1 MPLRCLVRHRVI
13 PALSA
18 GGPQHNAARTYATPR
33 PTAEPRPPAVR
44 LSGDVVMK
52 NSGIAV
58 GLQIGTQPPLG
69 ALRAFLLGARAMRLD
84 SVMVIDHFQNVFP
97 SAIWDTELTWLAA
110 ERPTPH
116 EFFDYQVL
124 FGYLASRVGRMRLG
138 VGVTEPIRRH
148 PILIAQA
155 IMTLSHLTKRAPILG
170 IGAGERMNID
180 PYGLDSS
187 QPVTRLEEALQ
198 IIRLCLLAPGPITFC
213 GKHYRL
219 ERARMDLKPAR
230 GKVPEIWIAGHG
242 PRMLQLTGRYGDGWY
257 PTSVVSPQEYAAKL
271 ATVRAAAAEA
281 GRDPDSIT
289 PALHRFMVVGASERE
304 ARAMLN
310 TKIIR
315 ALGLMASAELW
326 RQAGAVHPLGE
337 DFNALFD
344 FVPDHYDRQT
354 MDEAIAAVPEAVLT
368 EGPLLWGSPQQ
379 VTAKLRAFG
388 DAGLRHVVLAPVSGL
403 VSRRAALYG
412 LWSTGRITRSLS
424 PAAQR
429 R

>member
-1 MPLRCLVRHRVI
+1 MNR
-13 PALSA
+13 S
-18 GGPQHNAARTYATPR
+18 
-33 PTAEPRPPAVR
+33 
-44 LSGDVVMK
+44 
-52 NSGIAV
+52 SGISV
-58 GLQIGTQPPLG
+58 GLQIGTQPPLS

-97 SAIWDTELTWLAA
+97 SVIWDKELTWLAA
-110 ERPTPH
+110 QRPTPH

-155 IMTLSHLTKRAPILG
+155 MMTLSHLTKRAPILG
-170 IGAGERMNID
+170 IGAGERMNLD
-180 PYGLDSS
+180 PYGLDPSE
-187 QPVTRLEEALQ
+187 PVARLEEALQ
-198 IIRLCLLAPGPITFC
+198 IIRLCLSAQGPITFC

-219 ERARMDLKPAR
+219 DRARMDLKPPS

-257 PTSVVSPQEYAAKL
+257 PTTVVSPQEYAVKL

-281 GRDPDSIT
+281 GRNAASIT
-289 PALHRFMVVGASERE
+289 PALHRFMVVGSSEQE

-310 TKIIR
+310 TKVIR
-315 ALGLMASAELW
+315 ALGLMAPAELW
-326 RQAGAVHPLGE
+326 RQAGVAHPFGE
-337 DFNALFD
+337 HFNALVD
-344 FVPDHYDRQT
+344 FVPDHYDRKT
-354 MDEAIAAVPEAVLT
+354 MDEAIAAVPAVLMT

-379 VTAKLRAFG
+379 VAAKLRAFG

-403 VSRRAALYG
+403 VSQRAALYG
-412 LWSTGRITRSLS
+412 LWATGRIAWSLRET
-424 PAAQR
+424 AAR
-429 R
+429 

>member
-1 MPLRCLVRHRVI
+1 MNR
-13 PALSA
+13 S
-18 GGPQHNAARTYATPR
+18 
-33 PTAEPRPPAVR
+33 
-44 LSGDVVMK
+44 
-52 NSGIAV
+52 SGISV
-58 GLQIGTQPPLG
+58 GLQIGTQPPLS

-97 SAIWDTELTWLAA
+97 SVIWDKELTWLAA
-110 ERPTPH
+110 QRPTPH

-155 IMTLSHLTKRAPILG
+155 MMTLSHLTKRAPILG
-170 IGAGERMNID
+170 IAAGERMNLD

-187 QPVTRLEEALQ
+187 EPVARLEEALQ
-198 IIRLCLLAPGPITFC
+198 IIRLCLSAQGPITFC

-219 ERARMDLKPAR
+219 DRARMDLKPPS

-257 PTSVVSPQEYAAKL
+257 PTTVVSPQEYAVKL

-281 GRDPDSIT
+281 GRNAASIT
-289 PALHRFMVVGASERE
+289 PALHRFMVVGSSEQE

-310 TKIIR
+310 TKVIR
-315 ALGLMASAELW
+315 ALGLMAPAELW
-326 RQAGAVHPLGE
+326 RQAGVAHPFGE
-337 DFNALFD
+337 HFNALVD
-344 FVPDHYDRQT
+344 FVPDHYDRKT
-354 MDEAIAAVPEAVLT
+354 MDEAIAAVPAVLMT

-379 VTAKLRAFG
+379 VAAKLRAFG

-403 VSRRAALYG
+403 VSQRAALYG
-412 LWSTGRITRSLS
+412 LWATGQIARSLS
-424 PAAQR
+424 QMVQSH
-429 R
+429 